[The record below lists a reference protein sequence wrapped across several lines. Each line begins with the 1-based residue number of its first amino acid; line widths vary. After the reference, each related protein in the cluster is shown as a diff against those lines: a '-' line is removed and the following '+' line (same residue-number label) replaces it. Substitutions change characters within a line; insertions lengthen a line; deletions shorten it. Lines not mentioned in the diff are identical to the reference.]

1 MQTPDPAITAD
12 DIPDEPVLVLMASA
26 LLGPAAW
33 TPVESELRSRGWDVV
48 TAPLADEADPVT
60 PADAALAYATATPA
74 DRPVVLIPHSNAGNF
89 VPTLI
94 EIRNVV
100 RVVFVDATIP
110 VASGTQ
116 PLAPP
121 ELLASIESLVDEDG
135 LLPPWTEWFQARQ
148 RAALFPDAATRF
160 HIEAQQPQLPV
171 SFLDAEL
178 AIEPGWN
185 QTPASYL
192 AFGSTYAT
200 DVDRARALGWP
211 VLQLEGLH
219 LHMLVDPV
227 GVADAIIDL
236 LDSVAKP
243 V

>member
-12 DIPDEPVLVLMASA
+12 EISDEPVLVLMASA

-33 TPVESELRSRGWDVV
+33 APVESELRSRGWDVV
-48 TAPLADEADPVT
+48 TAPPADEADPVT

-116 PLAPP
+116 QLAPP
-121 ELLASIESLVDEDG
+121 ELLASLESLVDDDG
-135 LLPPWTEWFQARQ
+135 LLPPWTEWFQSRQ
-148 RAALFPDAATRF
+148 LDALFPNASTRF
-160 HIEAQQPQLPV
+160 HIEAQQPQLPLA
-171 SFLDAEL
+171 FLDAEL
-178 AIEPGWN
+178 SVEDGWDR
-185 QTPASYL
+185 TPASYL
-192 AFGSTYAT
+192 AFGATYAS
-200 DVDRARALGWP
+200 DLDRARALGWP
-211 VLQLEGLH
+211 VLQLDGLH
-219 LHMLVDPV
+219 LHMLVDPG
-227 GVADAIIDL
+227 GVADAIIQL
-236 LDSVAKP
+236 LGSVPNPA
-243 V
+243 